1 MRALVLS
8 GGGARGLAHIGALEV
23 FLDRGIAFDLVVGTS
38 MGAIVGALFASGKTP
53 QEILELARKTPWLA
67 LLGLSPREGIFSRR
81 KLSSFLAEHLPSRF
95 EDLPLPLVVTSVD
108 LKRGRP
114 LYLQEGELIS
124 AVLASAAY
132 PGLLAPVEREGVL
145 LVDGGVLDNLP
156 VDAARFLGA
165 EEVYAVD
172 VSAGFGEE
180 APPKNL
186 LGVARRAV
194 DLMQAQLTAVRLALY
209 PPEVYIRPRLSGVG
223 IEAFGR
229 LEEIYKAG
237 KEAALSA
244 LAG

>member
-8 GGGARGLAHIGALEV
+8 GGGAKGLAHIGALEV
-23 FLDRGIAFDLVVGTS
+23 FQERGIAFDLVVGTS
-38 MGAIVGALFASGKTP
+38 MGAIVGALFAAGRSP
-53 QEILELARKTPWLA
+53 AEILALARKTPWLS
-67 LLGLSPREGIFSRR
+67 LLGLSPREGVFSRR
-81 KLSSFLAEHLPSRF
+81 KLSGFLAEHLPPRF
-95 EDLPLPLVVTSVD
+95 EDLPLPLVVTAVD
-108 LKRGRP
+108 LERGRP
-114 LYLQEGELIS
+114 LYLRQGELVS

-172 VSAGFGEE
+172 VSAEVFGE
-180 APPKNL
+180 ALPRNL

-194 DLMQAQLTAVRLALY
+194 DLMQAQLTALRLALY
-209 PPEVYIRPRLSGVG
+209 PPEVYVRPRLLGVG

-229 LEEIYKAG
+229 LEEIYQAG
-237 KEAALSA
+237 KEAARAA
-244 LAG
+244 LAE